1 MIISAKEV
9 YEIKDQTIILPF
21 SSHKDA
27 NGHGPDF
34 LPGLFTHLLLRTFSL
49 IQRSEYEVS

>member
-9 YEIKDQTIILPF
+9 YEIKDQPIILPF

-34 LPGLFTHLLLRTFSL
+34 FTRAIYSSITTYIFVNTKKR
-49 IQRSEYEVS
+49 I

>member
-27 NGHGPDF
+27 K
-34 LPGLFTHLLLRTFSL
+34 
-49 IQRSEYEVS
+49 EYEPSFLTCPIYSSITTYIFVNTKRRI